1 MAGRVMRARRAA
13 AAKTCEPVVAAP
25 VAVEPEPAV
34 EADEP
39 SGIATLFKKKK
50 KKTKPK
56 PKGDSY

>member
-1 MAGRVMRARRAA
+1 MRARRAA